1 MGTEREEGLKVS
13 RKNFERQHI
22 NGALGTEIGEGS
34 YGNIVKELGGYKRPV
49 KRLRKL

>member
-1 MGTEREEGLKVS
+1 MGTEREEGLKVP

-34 YGNIVKELGGYKRPV
+34 YGNTVKELGGYKRQL
-49 KRLRKL
+49 KG

>member
-13 RKNFERQHI
+13 RKNFERHI

-34 YGNIVKELGGYKRPV
+34 YGNIVKELGAYKRQL
-49 KRLRKL
+49 KG